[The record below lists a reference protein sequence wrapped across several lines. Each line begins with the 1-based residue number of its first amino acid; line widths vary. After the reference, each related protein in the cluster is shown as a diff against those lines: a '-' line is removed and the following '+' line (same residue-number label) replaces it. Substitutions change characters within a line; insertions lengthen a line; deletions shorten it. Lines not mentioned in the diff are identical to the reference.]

1 MAACTFFGHRDI
13 YGLDENKLIH
23 AIKALISRGCTEFY
37 VGNQGNFDAMVLSA
51 LRRIKAE
58 CPQISLTVV
67 LPYMPRMTAKE
78 SCYEEGETM
87 LPDGI
92 ERVPK
97 RFAIAYRNRYMIEK
111 SDYVISAVKRSFGG
125 AWRFTEMARK
135 KGREVIDLCK

>member
-1 MAACTFFGHRDI
+1 MSACTFFGHRDL
-13 YGLDENKLIH
+13 YGFDENKLLG
-23 AIKALISRGCTEFY
+23 AIKMLISRGCTEFY

-51 LRRIKAE
+51 LRCIKAE

-67 LPYMPRMTAKE
+67 LPYMPSMMAKE
-78 SCYEEGETM
+78 SCYEKGETM

-125 AWRFTEMARK
+125 ASYFTEMARK
-135 KGREVIDLCK
+135 KGREVINPCE